1 MSGIR
6 CVDLGV
12 PVLLEF
18 RGPDAVQF
26 LNGQITQDV
35 RRVVG
40 KKISLPSCVTD
51 AKGKLQFRVTVTEAD
66 DGALL
71 MEGPAEHCAGLE
83 ARITRYLIADDVEAS
98 DLTGGF
104 SLVHVIGGAETPQ
117 AGVTARAS
125 NRFGID
131 GVDYWIPRGT
141 VFDAP
146 DGATWLAGDE
156 LEAFRIARGV
166 PVWGRELSEGVLPP
180 EAGLDETD
188 VSYQKG
194 CYIGQEVIS
203 RMKSAGK
210 VNRRL
215 SLLSLAPDFDSAG
228 AVLSDAR
235 GEPAGEITS
244 VSPMVVDGR
253 RPAIAWVK
261 RGVDV
266 LYASPGNGG
275 AEDRQEVAFT
285 PCRQSP
291 LGTREPFSPIP

>member
-1 MSGIR
+1 MSDIR
-6 CVDLGV
+6 CIDLGV

-18 RGPDAVQF
+18 RGPDAVRF

-51 AKGKLQFRVTVTEAD
+51 AKGKLQFRVTITEAD
-66 DGALL
+66 DGALR

-83 ARITRYLIADDVEAS
+83 ARITRYLIADDVEVS

-104 SLVHVIGGAETPQ
+104 SLVHMIGGADTPP
-117 AGVTARAS
+117 AGVTARVS

-131 GVDYWIPRGT
+131 GVDWWIPSGT

-146 DGATWLAGDE
+146 DGAKWLAGDE
-156 LEAFRIARGV
+156 LEALRIANGI
-166 PVWGRELSEGVLPP
+166 PMWGRELEQGVLPP

-215 SLLSLAPDFDSAG
+215 VRVSLAPDFPFDG
-228 AVLSDAR
+228 AVLTDAG
-235 GEPAGEITS
+235 GETAGQLTS
-244 VSPMVVDGR
+244 VSPWVIDGI
-253 RPAIAWVK
+253 RPAMAWLK

-266 LYASPGNGG
+266 LFVSPGKGG
-275 AEDRQEVAFT
+275 DSHRMEVAFIHCRRFPAGT
-285 PCRQSP
+285 PEPISP
-291 LGTREPFSPIP
+291 TP